1 MKTAGLDI
9 QTVNKCVA
17 DKTLL
22 SQSMVQL
29 NTSKTAMY
37 KRLLPNSGVFPHI
50 FVDGVQLYNYTW
62 AGLLRRLCEKMD
74 ANALPAPCQNQNL
87 AVELKIVGD
96 ITGAQPTMLSNAIEA
111 AINLVVSNASFP
123 VNFFT
128 DDDALDGAPSYLD
141 VNATLKLNVQKP
153 ANGVIRFSV
162 TVLKHF
168 ADGFAGAV
176 PTKAFLEYTDWA
188 LGAIAGVKNVRVV
201 GAQVVPTTL
210 HR

>member
-1 MKTAGLDI
+1 VFDALKSSPEINQQVSFSYLPVQHWNAQNGSFDCREEFDCESTHFDTCLVRTNCWYGNCTDAVQMKLAAFLACFEGPFANREHPTDPSRREGCMKTAGLDI

-74 ANALPAPCQNQNL
+74 ANVSTHVLLSL
-87 AVELKIVGD
+87 A
-96 ITGAQPTMLSNAIEA
+96 
-111 AINLVVSNASFP
+111 
-123 VNFFT
+123 
-128 DDDALDGAPSYLD
+128 
-141 VNATLKLNVQKP
+141 
-153 ANGVIRFSV
+153 
-162 TVLKHF
+162 
-168 ADGFAGAV
+168 
-176 PTKAFLEYTDWA
+176 
-188 LGAIAGVKNVRVV
+188 
-201 GAQVVPTTL
+201 
-210 HR
+210 